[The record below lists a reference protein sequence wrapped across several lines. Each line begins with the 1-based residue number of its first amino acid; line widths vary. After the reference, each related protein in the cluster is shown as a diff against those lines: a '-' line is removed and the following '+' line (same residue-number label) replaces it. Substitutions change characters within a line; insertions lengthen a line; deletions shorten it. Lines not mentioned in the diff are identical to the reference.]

1 MKIERRQAIQLNS
14 VVSDNRGMV
23 LVDEIV
29 CWFLSDG
36 RCEDDPRDQ
45 FLVMVIL
52 IIFVV
57 EVEMQS
63 WMLMLIIL
71 IPMLM
76 LMIHDH
82 GTFDFR
88 LAIFDSI

>member
-36 RCEDDPRDQ
+36 RCEDDPRD
-45 FLVMVIL
+45 
-52 IIFVV
+52 
-57 EVEMQS
+57 
-63 WMLMLIIL
+63 
-71 IPMLM
+71 
-76 LMIHDH
+76 
-82 GTFDFR
+82 
-88 LAIFDSI
+88 